1 MRKAVSRRSVVCG
14 ITAPFI
20 LPSLGSADEETP
32 GGFVSV
38 RAFGAKGDG
47 VTDDTE
53 ALIRAHSSGK
63 PVFYPRTDGFYRISH
78 VLPAT
83 TSARSNGAE
92 IRIVGDGTHPK
103 TIFRV
108 TDNAAPIEISGLVL
122 DGGYKSGGSVNAQWS
137 HGIDLSGARNVAVS
151 GNIIQNTF
159 GDCVYVG
166 SANDKIASN
175 NIQVRANK
183 LLHPFRCNV
192 AVVCGENVVIENN
205 ICMKEIDFVAG
216 IDLEPDVNGFDFV
229 RRVKILNNRFY
240 AVGRFITA
248 GVNNGTENTDLLVS
262 RNQGQ
267 ALEFVRTW
275 KDALLRN
282 ATITRNTFSATSSKG
297 VMLNLDAMDGKV
309 ADNVDNTACGDGYK
323 SLIVHDCAIS
333 VSENKFC
340 S

>member
-1 MRKAVSRRSVVCG
+1 MLNKLSRRSVLGG

-38 RAFGAKGDG
+38 RTFGAKGDG
-47 VTDDTE
+47 VTDDSE
-53 ALIRAHSSGK
+53 ALTRAHSSGK
-63 PVFYPRTDGFYRISH
+63 PVFYPRTDAFYRISH

-108 TDNAAPIEISGLVL
+108 TDNALPIEISGLVL
-122 DGGYKSGGSVNAQWS
+122 DGGYKSGGSVHAQWS
-137 HGIDLSGARNVAVS
+137 HGIDLSGARNVVVS

-205 ICMKEIDFVAG
+205 ICMKEIDFVSG

-229 RRVKILNNRFY
+229 RRVRILNNSFS
-240 AVGRFITA
+240 AKGKFITA
-248 GVNNGTENTDLLVS
+248 GVNNGIENTDLLIS
-262 RNQGQ
+262 GNRGQ
-267 ALEFVRTW
+267 ALEGIHLWANALVR
-275 KDALLRN
+275 N
-282 ATITRNTFSATSSKG
+282 VTITRNTFSATSPKG
-297 VMLNLDAMDGKV
+297 VMLNLEAVDGRV
-309 ADNVDNTACGDGYK
+309 ADNVDNTQCGNGYK
-323 SLIVHDCAIS
+323 SLIVRNCTIS
-333 VSENKFC
+333 LSENRFC